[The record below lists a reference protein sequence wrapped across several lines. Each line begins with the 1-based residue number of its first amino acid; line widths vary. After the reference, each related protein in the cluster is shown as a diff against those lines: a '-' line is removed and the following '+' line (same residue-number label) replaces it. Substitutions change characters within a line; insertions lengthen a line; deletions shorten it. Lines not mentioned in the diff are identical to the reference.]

1 MDPRASMHMYP
12 RKDKTFKKKKSLS
25 FDHAYTEIF
34 QEGKASTNTF
44 GGWVICFLI
53 GVITAAISV
62 IIEQVETFLVSTRN
76 FILKKVFDI
85 GGDSPWAG
93 WAFMSIWCI
102 ILGGFACI
110 ITLKIAPGAAGSGIA
125 EIMGY
130 LNGVNVDKIIGIET
144 LIVKV
149 FGVAFA
155 ISG

>member
-1 MDPRASMHMYP
+1 
-12 RKDKTFKKKKSLS
+12 
-25 FDHAYTEIF
+25 
-34 QEGKASTNTF
+34 
-44 GGWVICFLI
+44 
-53 GVITAAISV
+53 
-62 IIEQVETFLVSTRN
+62 VSTRN
-76 FILKKVFDI
+76 NTLKKVFDH
-85 GGDSPWAG
+85 GGESPWAG

-102 ILGGFACI
+102 ILGGLACV